1 MLTPEQ
7 IEAVRLQA
15 EALTRPVVEF
25 LMEDIAR
32 RIAEAGQLTSTA
44 QYQIWRAQNLG
55 LSQKEIQDRLK
66 KLLNVSEKQIKALLT
81 QSAKVGYRF
90 DLSRLP
96 AAEAI
101 PFEDNTVIQQIVSAA
116 VELAQKDFSNIT
128 QTLGMVDPYGNAQP
142 LQKAYQQCMDFAFE
156 KVITGAEDM
165 NSAVRKATKNLADM
179 GVRVIDYESGVHR
192 SIEAATRGCVMGGL
206 GLMQEKI
213 SQQNHDSFGANGWE
227 ISAHAACA
235 PDHEPIQGKQ
245 YSDAEYE
252 ELNNSLARRIGTL
265 NCGHAAFPILLGV
278 STPQYTEEELAQFKS
293 DNAKGIDYEGRHY
306 SMYEATQQQRKLERT
321 MRKQKNRILVDEATG
336 DKEKLQIDQIRLQRL
351 KQEYNR
357 FSKAAGLRT
366 QQHRAQVAGFGVKQA
381 AGQQTAK
388 KQIAL
393 IDGFQKRMED
403 LGYQT
408 KGFSYYIGDAETLN
422 QMETAFARMA
432 KEFPGEAKGITIRL
446 SKSENDDD
454 FGWYMPDTRTIHYNR
469 SMFKDWPK
477 LQADYAEL
485 VKTGHFPTGTDAR
498 ACFYHEFGH
507 AVWYTHGGG
516 SLSKPVEKTLL
527 KLGYGYGNT
536 YQRKL
541 ALKKELSRYSTEST
555 NPAYQEVIAESFA
568 EWYTS
573 SSPRRF
579 CTEFLKEVKI
589 HGNF

>member
-7 IEAVRLQA
+7 IESVRIQA
-15 EALTRPVVEF
+15 EELTRPVVEF
-25 LMEDIAR
+25 LLTDIAR

-44 QYQIWRAQNLG
+44 QYQIWRAQSLG

-66 KLLNVSEKQIKALLT
+66 KLLNVSEKQIEALLT

-96 AAEAI
+96 TAESI
-101 PFEDNTVIQQIVSAA
+101 PFEDSTVIQQIVSAA
-116 VELAQKDFSNIT
+116 VEMAQADFSNIT
-128 QTLGMVDPYGNAQP
+128 QTLGMVDPYGNALP

-156 KVITGAEDM
+156 KVATGAEDM

-179 GVRVIDYESGVHR
+179 GIRVIDYESGVHR
-192 SIEAATRGCVMGGL
+192 SIEAATRECVMGAL
-206 GLMQEKI
+206 GLMHEKI
-213 SQQNHDSFGANGWE
+213 SQHNHDDMGANGWE
-227 ISAHAACA
+227 ISAHAASA

-265 NCGHAAFPILLGV
+265 NCGHAAFPIILGV
-278 STPQYTEEELAQFKS
+278 SKPQYTDAELAQFKQ

-321 MRKQKNRILVDEATG
+321 MRKQKNRILMDETNG
-336 DKEKLQIDQIRLQRL
+336 DKEKLQVDQIRLRRISE
-351 KQEYNR
+351 EYNR

-393 IDGFQKRMED
+393 IDGFQQRMEK

-432 KEFPGEAKGITIRL
+432 KEFPEEAKGLTIRL
-446 SKSENDDD
+446 SQSENDDD
-454 FGWYMPDTRTIHYNR
+454 YGWYMPDTRTIHYNR
-469 SMFKDWPK
+469 SMFKDWTK

-485 VKTGHFPTGTDAR
+485 VKTGHFPVGTDAR

-507 AVWYTHGGG
+507 ALWDARNGG
-516 SLSKPVEKTLL
+516 SLRKPVNKTLL
-527 KLGYGYGNT
+527 KLGYGYVNT
-536 YQRKL
+536 TQL
-541 ALKKELSRYSTEST
+541 EIALKKELSIYATEST
-555 NPAYQEVIAESFA
+555 TPAYQEVVAESFA
-568 EWYTS
+568 EWYNS
-573 SSPRRF
+573 NSPRRF
-579 CTEFLKEVKI
+579 CAEFLKEVKI
-589 HGNF
+589 HGNL